1 MLHRRGRSDGG
12 VLVTNGA
19 VICREGG
26 WESSGWLSAGWLG
39 IFFSFWFMIYDFR
52 FHLLEPRGSTT
63 VRIQD
68 QKKER
73 DKNIML
79 VVLDMPSPKCPK
91 CPNARGTR
99 PNASAAE

>member
-1 MLHRRGRSDGG
+1 MLHRRGRFDGG

-26 WESSGWLSAGWLG
+26 WESSGWLSGWLG